1 MNNSDKGN
9 RTGAVS
15 KSSLRRQISLSKID
29 KRDEEEKQSE
39 GEIDELMED
48 TFVREPIDG
57 TSTTVIG
64 DRLQSAQ
71 KLGKFSGVNNSEIA
85 GE

>member
-1 MNNSDKGN
+1 MGNSDKGN

-15 KSSLRRQISLSKID
+15 KSSLRRQISLSKIE

-64 DRLQSAQ
+64 DR
-71 KLGKFSGVNNSEIA
+71 F
-85 GE
+85 